1 MKPLPL
7 EDLTDILHWVGHW
20 GALRGARI
28 FITGGTGFFG
38 TWILATLL
46 HADRMLDLQ
55 LRVLVL
61 SRNPA
66 AFALR
71 HPELA
76 NSPSV
81 RFIQGDVTSGPIL
94 VEPCDYV
101 MHLATTAASETF
113 HGEDQLKKLE
123 TLYFGTKN
131 VLDFA
136 VASGAKKVL
145 FTSSGVA
152 YGPIDQFP
160 EGVPESYLGGPDLSR
175 ADSALGEGKRVAE
188 YLCAYYGEK
197 YGLNYAVARCFSFV
211 GPLLPLDL
219 HYAIGNFISNAI
231 HRQDIQ
237 IRGDGTPLRSY
248 MYIADAAAWLLVLL
262 LSEKAQGTYNV
273 GSSVSISLTDLANL
287 MRETLNPACQVHIH
301 KASRSGDG
309 NFARSIYVPCT
320 NRIKED
326 TGVELW
332 TNLRIAVKKTAAHL
346 KDEFN
351 LNGSRTQNSKKL
363 S

>member
-1 MKPLPL
+1 MKPLPPD
-7 EDLTDILHWVGHW
+7 DLADIFQWVGDW
-20 GALRGARI
+20 RALQGARI

-38 TWILATLL
+38 TWMLAALL
-46 HADRMLDLQ
+46 HADRALDLH
-55 LRVLVL
+55 LRVTVL
-61 SRNPA
+61 SRNPE
-66 AFALR
+66 AFATR

-81 RFIQGDVTSGPIL
+81 RFVQGDVTGGPIP

-123 TLYFGTKN
+123 TLYFGTRN
-131 VLDFA
+131 VLNFA

-145 FTSSGVA
+145 FTSSGVV

-160 EGVPESYLGGPDLSR
+160 EGVPESYLGGPDLHR

-197 YGLNYAVARCFSFV
+197 YGLNCAIGRCFSFV

-219 HYAIGNFISNAI
+219 HYAIGNFIFNAI
-231 HRQDIQ
+231 HHQDIQ

-248 MYIADAAAWLLVLL
+248 MYIADATAWLLRLL
-262 LSEKAQGTYNV
+262 LSEKAVGVYNIGASKSIAVSELACMVRDVLAPTCEVRVQGASDHVQGNFQR
-273 GSSVSISLTDLANL
+273 SVYLPSVQRAK
-287 MRETLNPACQVHIH
+287 ETL
-301 KASRSGDG
+301 
-309 NFARSIYVPCT
+309 
-320 NRIKED
+320 
-326 TGVELW
+326 GVLEW
-332 TNLRIAVKKTAAHL
+332 TPLEMAIRKTADFQTLA
-346 KDEFN
+346 EPVA
-351 LNGSRTQNSKKL
+351 
-363 S
+363 

>member
-1 MKPLPL
+1 MKPLPPD
-7 EDLTDILHWVGHW
+7 DLSDIFQWVGDW
-20 GALRGARI
+20 RALQGARI

-38 TWILATLL
+38 TWMLAALL
-46 HADRMLDLQ
+46 HADRALDLQ
-55 LRVLVL
+55 LRVTVL
-61 SRNPA
+61 SRNPE
-66 AFALR
+66 AFATR

-81 RFIQGDVTSGPIL
+81 RFVQGDVTGGPIS

-145 FTSSGVA
+145 FTSSGVV

-160 EGVPESYLGGPDLSR
+160 EGVPESYLGGPDLRR

-197 YGLNYAVARCFSFV
+197 FGLNYVIARCFSFV

-231 HRQDIQ
+231 HHQDIQ
-237 IRGDGTPLRSY
+237 VRGDGTPLRSY
-248 MYIADAAAWLLVLL
+248 MYIADATAWLLRLL
-262 LSEKAQGTYNV
+262 LTEKACGAYNI
-273 GSSVSISLTDLANL
+273 GASKSIAVAELAYKVQEL
-287 MRETLNPACQVHIH
+287 LAPTCQVRI
-301 KASRSGDG
+301 KAASEQMQG
-309 NFARSIYVPCT
+309 NFQRSVYLPCVLRSKEALNVHEWT
-320 NRIKED
+320 PLGSAIK
-326 TGVELW
+326 
-332 TNLRIAVKKTAAHL
+332 RTAAYY
-346 KDEFN
+346 
-351 LNGSRTQNSKKL
+351 RQ
-363 S
+363 

>member
-1 MKPLPL
+1 MKPLPPD
-7 EDLTDILHWVGHW
+7 DLADIFQWVGDW
-20 GALRGARI
+20 RALQGARI

-38 TWILATLL
+38 TWVLAALL
-46 HADRMLDLQ
+46 HANRALDLQ
-55 LRVLVL
+55 LRVTVL
-61 SRNPA
+61 TRNPE
-66 AFALR
+66 AFASR

-76 NSPSV
+76 NSRSLK
-81 RFIQGDVTSGPIL
+81 FIRGDVTGGPIP

-136 VASGAKKVL
+136 VESGAKKVL
-145 FTSSGVA
+145 FTSSGVV

-188 YLCAYYGEK
+188 YLCAYYGKK
-197 YGLNYAVARCFSFV
+197 YGLNCAIARCFSFV

-231 HRQDIQ
+231 HHQDIQ

-248 MYIADAAAWLLVLL
+248 MYIADATAWLLSLL
-262 LSEKAQGTYNV
+262 LSEKAGGVYNI
-273 GSSVSISLTDLANL
+273 GASKSIAVAELACIVRDVL
-287 MRETLNPACQVHIH
+287 APTCQVHVIC
-301 KASRSGDG
+301 ASDHVQG
-309 NFARSIYVPCT
+309 NFQRSVYIPCVE
-320 NRIKED
+320 RIKKDLGIYEWTELKNAIQK
-326 TGVELW
+326 TG
-332 TNLRIAVKKTAAHL
+332 AH
-346 KDEFN
+346 
-351 LNGSRTQNSKKL
+351 NSYL
-363 S
+363 L

>member
-7 EDLTDILHWVGHW
+7 EDLKDILHWVGDW
-20 GALRGARI
+20 SALQGARI

-38 TWILATLL
+38 TWMLSVLL
-46 HADRMLDLQ
+46 HADRTLDLQ
-55 LRVLVL
+55 IRVTVL
-61 SRNPA
+61 SRNPE
-66 AFALR
+66 AFASR

-76 NSPSV
+76 NSPSLK
-81 RFIQGDVTSGPIL
+81 FIRGDVKIGPIP

-197 YGLNYAVARCFSFV
+197 YGLNCAIARCFAFV

-231 HRQDIQ
+231 NHQDILVH
-237 IRGDGTPLRSY
+237 GDGTPVRSY
-248 MYIADAAAWLLVLL
+248 MYIADATAWLLRLLMSDKAGGAYNIGASHSIAVADLAFMVQEVLAPTSKVL
-262 LSEKAQGTYNV
+262 IL
-273 GSSVSISLTDLANL
+273 GSSDN
-287 MRETLNPACQVHIH
+287 MQ
-301 KASRSGDG
+301 G
-309 NFARSIYVPCT
+309 NFQRSIYLPCVDK
-320 NRIKED
+320 IKKDLNVQEWSD
-326 TGVELW
+326 LLTA
-332 TNLRIAVKKTAAHL
+332 IKKSATY
-346 KDEFN
+346 
-351 LNGSRTQNSKKL
+351 QSKHSL
-363 S
+363 

>member
-1 MKPLPL
+1 MKPLPP
-7 EDLTDILHWVGHW
+7 EDLKDIFNWVGDW
-20 GALRGARI
+20 SALQGARI

-38 TWILATLL
+38 TWMLAALL
-46 HADRMLDLQ
+46 HADRELNLHIR
-55 LRVLVL
+55 LTVL
-61 SRNPA
+61 SRNPE
-66 AFALR
+66 AFATH

-76 NSPSV
+76 NSPSLKFV
-81 RFIQGDVTSGPIL
+81 QGDVTGGPIL

-152 YGPIDQFP
+152 YGPIDQFL

-197 YGLNYAVARCFSFV
+197 YGLNFAIARCFSFV

-219 HYAIGNFISNAI
+219 HYAIGNFISDAI
-231 HRQDIQ
+231 LHQDIQ
-237 IRGDGTPLRSY
+237 VRGDGTPVRSY
-248 MYIADAAAWLLVLL
+248 MYIADATAWLLRLL
-262 LSEKAQGTYNV
+262 MSDKAIGAYNI
-273 GSSVSISLTDLANL
+273 GSSKGIAVAKLAYMVQEVLSQNCDVRI
-287 MRETLNPACQVHIH
+287 MG
-301 KASRSGDG
+301 ASDNMQG
-309 NFARSIYVPCT
+309 NFQRSIYLPCVLRSKEALNVQEWT
-320 NRIKED
+320 SLECAIK
-326 TGVELW
+326 
-332 TNLRIAVKKTAAHL
+332 RTAAYC
-346 KDEFN
+346 
-351 LNGSRTQNSKKL
+351 RQ
-363 S
+363 

>member
-1 MKPLPL
+1 MKPLPPD
-7 EDLTDILHWVGHW
+7 DLADIFQWVGDW
-20 GALRGARI
+20 RALQGARI

-38 TWILATLL
+38 TWMLAALL
-46 HADRMLDLQ
+46 HADRELNLQ
-55 LRVLVL
+55 IRLTVL
-61 SRNPA
+61 SRNPE
-66 AFALR
+66 AFATR

-76 NSPSV
+76 NSPSLKFV
-81 RFIQGDVTSGPIL
+81 QGDVTGGPIP

-145 FTSSGVA
+145 FTSSGVV

-160 EGVPESYLGGPDLSR
+160 EGVTESYLGGPDLSR

-197 YGLNYAVARCFSFV
+197 YGLNCVIARCFSFV

-219 HYAIGNFISNAI
+219 HYAIGNFIKDAI
-231 HRQDIQ
+231 AGRAIVVN
-237 IRGDGTPLRSY
+237 GDGKPLRSY
-248 MYIADAAAWLLVLL
+248 LYMSDAITWLISIML
-262 LSEKAQGTYNV
+262 KAGTGAIFNV
-273 GSSVSISLTDLANL
+273 GSSSPISIRELAQTVSRVLGEAKQVVVMSDAKQNTGNFNRSSYIPQRRKITEELQVQERISLLEGIRKT
-287 MRETLNPACQVHIH
+287 V
-301 KASRSGDG
+301 K
-309 NFARSIYVPCT
+309 FVVP
-320 NRIKED
+320 
-326 TGVELW
+326 
-332 TNLRIAVKKTAAHL
+332 
-346 KDEFN
+346 
-351 LNGSRTQNSKKL
+351 
-363 S
+363 